1 MRFTELLV
9 NSLYKV
15 LTSFI
20 FSLKVGLETQVSA
33 NFFFTF
39 ADTLLQLIK

>member
-1 MRFTELLV
+1 L
-9 NSLYKV
+9 LYKV
-15 LTSFI
+15 LTHFI
-20 FSLKVGLETQVSA
+20 FSLKVGSEAKVSA